1 MVLITE
7 QRCEGSEEILN
18 VKDLYDPI
26 KALHPWNTSRRVVM
40 EKGVDSAHYAAREGV
55 KELKTT
61 RSGCYVSID
70 ELGSHS
76 NETARLENQYSFGL
90 TPFPSLVTAMEADD
104 GDDMRSAGSVD
115 AVNVIN
121 GHVGTTTVMD
131 HGKEVPRAPK
141 LSYANMVS
149 GTSQSK
155 DDAIHMNVEDD
166 VMVLDEDCIV
176 DDSGDFP
183 TISASPVV
191 DLVEPA
197 TGSIYGGQ
205 VPSIDS
211 KGSYLYGPWMVV
223 QNHRRRGLSDAKTR
237 KMSVPQGAA
246 VVQHSFTDNAAF
258 KASNMDKKSKG
269 ARKGLERVQVISFV
283 EGQQVKSTAHSSR
296 AMAGDHMVV
305 DIVEQG
311 HGDKKTLGVKIT
323 KPHGVINKPLKD
335 AGRRGPQG
343 GKQAGFY
350 NSHAMNLSRTF
361 EDIVLGNDDYEESME
376 EHEGLDVNVEEVLA

>member
-1 MVLITE
+1 
-7 QRCEGSEEILN
+7 
-18 VKDLYDPI
+18 
-26 KALHPWNTSRRVVM
+26 
-40 EKGVDSAHYAAREGV
+40 
-55 KELKTT
+55 
-61 RSGCYVSID
+61 
-70 ELGSHS
+70 
-76 NETARLENQYSFGL
+76 
-90 TPFPSLVTAMEADD
+90 MEADD

-183 TISASPVV
+183 TIRSV
-191 DLVEPA
+191 
-197 TGSIYGGQ
+197 
-205 VPSIDS
+205 
-211 KGSYLYGPWMVV
+211 
-223 QNHRRRGLSDAKTR
+223 
-237 KMSVPQGAA
+237 SVPQGAA